1 MQTIRTQSWLIY
13 LIGIWYNYFIII
25 SEVTLLY
32 YHASQTGGIDI
43 LEPRVSNHNTP
54 LIYFSTKRENVL
66 VYLSNAIEK
75 YCKETAFP
83 HDDKWHKWASYGF
96 DSEGILTL
104 DEYYP
109 DAIEDTYKDV
119 SGYIYYVNTIQ
130 ESENS
135 INISNA
141 VATSKPAIVTD
152 IEFIED
158 AYSEIIKAAEKG
170 LIKIRRYED
179 MSDKMLSWIEN
190 TIKNEYANAENQPD
204 YRYFL
209 KAKFDFIKEEYL

>member
-1 MQTIRTQSWLIY
+1 MKS
-13 LIGIWYNYFIII
+13 
-25 SEVTLLY
+25 LY
-32 YHASQTGGIDI
+32 YHASQVGDI
-43 LEPRVSNHNTP
+43 EVLEPRVSNHNTP

-66 VYLSNAIEK
+66 VYLSNAVEK
-75 YCKETAFP
+75 YCKETGFS
-83 HDDKWHKWASYGF
+83 HNDKWHKWASYGF
-96 DSEGILTL
+96 DANGILTL

-109 DAIEDTYKDV
+109 DAIADTYKGI
-119 SGYIYYVNTIQ
+119 SGYIYYVDAIQ
-130 ESENS
+130 KNKNN

-141 VATSKPAIVTD
+141 VTTSEPAIVTNV
-152 IEFIED
+152 EFIED
-158 AYSEIIKAAEKG
+158 AYSEIIKASESG

-190 TIKNEYANAENQPD
+190 TIKNEYANAENKPD

>member
-1 MQTIRTQSWLIY
+1 M
-13 LIGIWYNYFIII
+13 
-25 SEVTLLY
+25 Y
-32 YHASQTGGIDI
+32 YHASQISGIKI
-43 LEPRVSNHNTP
+43 LEPRISNHDIP

-75 YCKETAFP
+75 CCKEKGFN
-83 HDDKWHKWASYGF
+83 HQSKWHKWASYGF
-96 DSEGILTL
+96 DTDGILTL

-109 DAIEDTYKDV
+109 NAIENTYKGV
-119 SGYIYYVNTIQ
+119 SGFIYYVDTIQ
-130 ESENS
+130 ENENS

-141 VATSKPAIVTD
+141 ITTSEPATITD

-158 AYSEIIKAAEKG
+158 AYSEILKAAEAG

-190 TIKNEYANAENQPD
+190 TIKNEYENAENEPD
-204 YRYFL
+204 YRFFL
-209 KAKFDFIKEEYL
+209 EEKFDFIKGRLH